1 MEDEA
6 LVPVEPGADLGML
19 VGGVVVE
26 DDVDHLAGRH
36 LGLDRVQE
44 AHELLMAVALHVA
57 ADDGPVEDVERSE
70 QGRGAMALV
79 VVRHGAEPALL
90 QRQARQGAIESL
102 DLALLVDPSSSSETL
117 NSPRLRQAVVSNISS
132 D

>member
-44 AHELLMAVALHVA
+44 AHAL
-57 ADDGPVEDVERSE
+57 R
-70 QGRGAMALV
+70 LF
-79 VVRHGAEPALL
+79 
-90 QRQARQGAIESL
+90 
-102 DLALLVDPSSSSETL
+102 LLVGFRS
-117 NSPRLRQAVVSNISS
+117 A
-132 D
+132 

>member
-1 MEDEA
+1 VEDEA

-44 AHELLMAVALHVA
+44 AHAL
-57 ADDGPVEDVERSE
+57 
-70 QGRGAMALV
+70 
-79 VVRHGAEPALL
+79 
-90 QRQARQGAIESL
+90 
-102 DLALLVDPSSSSETL
+102 
-117 NSPRLRQAVVSNISS
+117 RLFLWRP
-132 D
+132 